1 MANSEFK
8 RAGSAATHYFEN
20 SDTLV
25 YNLKLYSTE
34 LDNAPEDN
42 GYKNFGVITEADK
55 MAIYPISNLKEDAFK
70 RNANP
75 VLSFS
80 IPVDKISTLIDS
92 NGYID
97 LVAAPSL
104 NEEKDKQTEK
114 NPNLNT
120 FVVYQRQALPDEP
133 DKKINNFCGRAYNFK
148 ELFLGNAFENVTK
161 DNFRFL
167 NISINKTRLLSCTP
181 PNSSVYVSL
190 TQSPKSESFLVNL
203 SPEKPTESKAYVFKL
218 DMDKINLCPSDVN
231 GSINLTSAPRK
242 EKAISKDNAD
252 MNIWDNSQYYISKDN
267 PLAETEKTDAK
278 FFVGKGFSAEAQKK
292 WFVVKDTANDKAVDT
307 PLEKKAIEKDS
318 VVSFPLEN
326 DFFLNKN
333 FGVGNYQA
341 FGRVT
346 EITPANVSVDS
357 VAGSFSFAKEKVLPA
372 TSRDLDTFS
381 IFYDN
386 LKEIAKQKQKQAV
399 LKNQPAKKRVSKSQK
414 KTPDANVKKTDAS
427 KQTKSSKNK
436 DSGISM

>member
-1 MANSEFK
+1 MADSEFK
-8 RAGSAATHYFEN
+8 RAGSATTHYFEK

-55 MAIYPISNLKEDAFK
+55 MAIYPISYLKEDAFK

-80 IPVDKISTLIDS
+80 IPVDKINTLIDS

-104 NEEKDKQTEK
+104 NDEKDKQPEK

-120 FVVYQRQALPDEP
+120 FVVYQRQALPNEP

-161 DNFRFL
+161 DNFKFL

-181 PNSSVYVSL
+181 PNSAVYVSL
-190 TQSPKSESFLVNL
+190 SQSPKSESFLVNL
-203 SPEKPTESKAYVFKL
+203 SPDKPTDPKAYVFKL
-218 DMDKINLCPSDVN
+218 DMDKINLCPADGN
-231 GSINLTSAPRK
+231 GNINLTSAPRK

-252 MNIWDNSQYYISKDN
+252 MNIWDNSQYFVSKDN
-267 PLAETEKTDAK
+267 PQAETEKTDSK

-292 WFVVKDTANDKAVDT
+292 WFVAKDTANDKAVDT
-307 PLEKKAIEKDS
+307 PLEKKEIEKNS

-357 VAGSFSFAKEKVLPA
+357 VAGSFSFPKEKVLPA
-372 TSRDLDTFS
+372 TSKDLDTFS

-399 LKNQPAKKRVSKSQK
+399 LKNQPAKKNVSKSEK
-414 KTPDANVKKTDAS
+414 KTPDAKVNKTNASKKTKAA
-427 KQTKSSKNK
+427 K
-436 DSGISM
+436 DKDLDISM